1 MEAYYHIY
9 IPGYDEF
16 RSGYE
21 SYNRLERRG
30 SVYFEAISVI
40 NRNWRNPYLIAKG
53 IERLIHCWNRFYAN
67 FSLDELAGCI
77 KRNLPYITKLRNRNI
92 ESLCDSDLKAIED
105 LFNQFVRA
113 LRRKIDGRMSP
124 VSVAKSF
131 SLLAPD
137 FLPIWDSNIAFTYN
151 CFYFSETAGKEY
163 FDFCKK
169 MQVVAENVKSYVP
182 RPDDRSLLK
191 RIDEFNYSKY
201 TMHWI

>member
-1 MEAYYHIY
+1 MHQ
-9 IPGYDEF
+9 
-16 RSGYE
+16 
-21 SYNRLERRG
+21 
-30 SVYFEAISVI
+30 
-40 NRNWRNPYLIAKG
+40 
-53 IERLIHCWNRFYAN
+53 
-67 FSLDELAGCI
+67 
-77 KRNLPYITKLRNRNI
+77 RNLPYITKLRNRNI

-191 RIDEFNYSKY
+191 ELMSLTIQNIPCIGYKLGKKALVSFMSLEYSG
-201 TMHWI
+201 